1 MVTLY
6 HFLSSFMIV
15 LRFGKSIESFY
26 GCLKTVHYNDS
37 WLAFTLTVSRISQ
50 TIFLVTD
57 HIIWLARSGLVKNVD
72 VAKWTHKSNKYWL
85 ISLIMGIVRD
95 IYEINRVISSYSTYK
110 NLSSCIAS
118 SVVSVRSAKDFTN
131 CFTSLFEFAVTYKH
145 LSIDTIKN
153 FCDIFIPL
161 NSLGFVKLSPRTI
174 GLLGM
179 ISSIAGLIVVL
190 NPSTCKLTPQWI
202 NSWWDYNIV

>member
-1 MVTLY
+1 
-6 HFLSSFMIV
+6 MIV
-15 LRFGKSIESFY
+15 LRFGKSIETFY

-72 VAKWTHKSNKYWL
+72 VAKWSQKSNKYWL

-95 IYEINRVISSYSTYK
+95 IYEINRVISSYTKHKSLST
-110 NLSSCIAS
+110 CIAS
-118 SVVSVRSAKDFTN
+118 SVVSVKSSKDLAN
-131 CFTSLFEFAVTYKH
+131 CFTSLLEFFITYKH
-145 LSIDTIKN
+145 LSVDTIKN
-153 FCDIFIPL
+153 LCDIFIPL
-161 NSLGFVKLSPRTI
+161 NSLGFVRLSPRTI

-179 ISSIAGLIVVL
+179 ISSIAGLIVIL
-190 NPSTCKLTPQWI
+190 NPSTCKLTPQ
-202 NSWWDYNIV
+202 